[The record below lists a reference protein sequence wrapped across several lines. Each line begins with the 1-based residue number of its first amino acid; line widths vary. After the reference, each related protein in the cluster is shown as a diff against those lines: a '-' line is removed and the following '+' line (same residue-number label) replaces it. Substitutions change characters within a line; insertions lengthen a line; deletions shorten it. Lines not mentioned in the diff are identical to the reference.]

1 MKITKRQ
8 LRRIIKEEKLK
19 LLEAGPLPD
28 GWDNASGEDIVDGYY
43 NAISQL
49 IFDDMAAAG
58 VDPHENPEEI
68 QYAVKALQNLIAD
81 LQAGNY

>member
-1 MKITKRQ
+1 MKITQSQ
-8 LRRIIKEEKLK
+8 LRQIIKEEKSK
-19 LLEAGPLPD
+19 LTEQQFTSPD
-28 GWDNASGEDIVDGYY
+28 ADDIIDGYY

-68 QYAVKALQNLIAD
+68 EYAVVALQNLILD

>member
-1 MKITKRQ
+1 MKITSNQ
-8 LRRIIKEEKLK
+8 LRRIIKEEKRK
-19 LLEAGPLPD
+19 LLKEND
-28 GWDNASGEDIVDGYY
+28 DVIDGYY

-68 QYAVKALQNLIAD
+68 DYAVAALQNLIKD

>member
-8 LRRIIKEEKLK
+8 LRRIIKEEKQK
-19 LLEAGPLPD
+19 LLKEND
-28 GWDNASGEDIVDGYY
+28 DIIDGYY

-68 QYAVKALQNLIAD
+68 DYAVAALQNLIKD

>member
-8 LRRIIKEEKLK
+8 LKRIIKEEKRK
-19 LLEAGPLPD
+19 LLKEND
-28 GWDNASGEDIVDGYY
+28 DIIDGYY

-68 QYAVKALQNLIAD
+68 DYAVAALQNLIKD